1 MDHSWFPRLHLAA
14 RHSPD
19 SCYSSMFH
27 CALRYCC
34 NLFSN
39 ESVPGELLWISG
51 YILYS
56 VGYFCWFFFS
66 STAYYSIARWSQREI
81 KSLLCYLIYQ
91 QAEAISTRVAWWIVL
106 SMNRTVTPC
115 IDFAMTEHILVSLCG
130 RWCSQTLGPTN
141 VTALYDPALVSIHQ
155 KPSVVITTRGL
166 QIRGNWELYDWAG
179 PTSQIHV
186 INVGTKWMPVHFF
199 RVTCGFK
206 VLCSLVKVQSIMSHN
221 TAERSHLSIWHFYL
235 HFCLNTAL
243 VSPENV
249 TRWPLCQRFKSN
261 TSNIKISSLSSTLI
275 SKMICF
281 DFTFQSFLIKAEPEN
296 EQWNHWR
303 E

>member
-1 MDHSWFPRLHLAA
+1 MKKSRIITSYYEGAHQKNNANILIRWWKAIHLYGSCDIHGSQLISTLAPGCQALPRQLLLQHV
-14 RHSPD
+14 S
-19 SCYSSMFH
+19 
-27 CALRYCC
+27 LRFT
-34 NLFSN
+34 LLLQ
-39 ESVPGELLWISG
+39 SVQQWISAWWTSMDQR
-51 YILYS
+51 LYS
-56 VGYFCWFFFS
+56 LFCWVFLLFFFS
-66 STAYYSIARWSQREI
+66 SIAYYSIARWSQREI

-221 TAERSHLSIWHFYL
+221 TA
-235 HFCLNTAL
+235 
-243 VSPENV
+243 
-249 TRWPLCQRFKSN
+249 
-261 TSNIKISSLSSTLI
+261 
-275 SKMICF
+275 
-281 DFTFQSFLIKAEPEN
+281 
-296 EQWNHWR
+296 
-303 E
+303 